1 MLLLSHQKDNAIG
14 EGKTEKSKKK
24 KKKKSLKFLGM
35 GLLVII
41 TRDRKMQKTLDYLFI
56 IPMTIE

>member
-24 KKKKSLKFLGM
+24 KSLKFLAM
-35 GLLVII
+35 GLLVIF
-41 TRDRKMQKTLDYLFI
+41 TRDRKKQKTLDYPFL

>member
-24 KKKKSLKFLGM
+24 KKSLKFLAM
-35 GLLVII
+35 GLLVIF
-41 TRDRKMQKTLDYLFI
+41 TRDRKKQKTLDYPFL

>member
-24 KKKKSLKFLGM
+24 KKSEIFSHGLISDIYQRQKKAEDIGLSLSHSH
-35 GLLVII
+35 
-41 TRDRKMQKTLDYLFI
+41 DN
-56 IPMTIE
+56 